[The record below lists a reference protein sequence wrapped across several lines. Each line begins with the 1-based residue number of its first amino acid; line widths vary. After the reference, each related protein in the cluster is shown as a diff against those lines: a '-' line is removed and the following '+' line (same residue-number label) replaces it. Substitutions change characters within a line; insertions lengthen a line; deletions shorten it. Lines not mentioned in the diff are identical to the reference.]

1 VLLLG
6 IGIMAIVSMVFNVG
20 PSDENDMR
28 GESRETTMKL
38 LQTATVLLALAGAC
52 IAAAQTPPAAKP
64 GAAGHGLQV
73 GTRQWKGDFE
83 AMKKRHIVR
92 ALVPYS
98 KTFYYVE
105 RGRQRGISYE
115 VFDAFEK
122 DLNKK
127 LKTKTIKIHVILLP
141 VGRDEIIS
149 RLIDGWGDVVF
160 ADLTITPERQ
170 KVVDFSAPMYS
181 GIKEIVVT
189 GPGGPQIGS
198 LDDLSGK
205 EVFIRK
211 STSYY
216 EHVQELNRRLSAAG
230 KAPVR
235 IREAPEELEAED
247 ILEMVNAGLIGATVV
262 DRYKAVM
269 WARVFKNLDLHND
282 PPLHD
287 GAENAFMIRKGSPQL
302 KAALDDFVKR
312 YGQGTTFGNSIVN
325 RYVKDPK
332 FVKNAMGD
340 DERKRFGA
348 TVDLFR
354 KYGTQYEIDYLLMVA
369 QGFQES
375 GLDQNAKSAVG
386 AIGVMQVMPA
396 TGKDL
401 KVGDITQLEPNIH
414 GGVKYVRFMIDQFY
428 KDEPMTPL
436 NKGLFAFASYNAGA
450 GRVAQLRREA
460 AKRGLDPNRWFNN
473 VELVAA
479 DKIGSE
485 TVNYV
490 SNIYKYYTAY
500 KLLVVQD
507 EERRKARETVK
518 KPN

>member
-1 VLLLG
+1 
-6 IGIMAIVSMVFNVG
+6 MAESAFLRAGRSISAGLIALAVATATAALAQS
-20 PSDENDMR
+20 
-28 GESRETTMKL
+28 SREDTR
-38 LQTATVLLALAGAC
+38 VF
-52 IAAAQTPPAAKP
+52 
-64 GAAGHGLQV
+64 HDDVHELQV
-73 GTRQWKGDFE
+73 GTRQRKGDFDG
-83 AMKKRHIVR
+83 MKKRRIIR

-105 RGRQRGISYE
+105 KGRQRGISYE
-115 VFDAFEK
+115 VFQALED

-127 LKTKTIKIHVILLP
+127 LKSKKSIKMHVIYLP

-149 RLIDGWGDVVF
+149 RLVDGWGDVIF

-170 KVVDFSAPMYS
+170 KLVDFSTPMYS
-181 GIKEIVVT
+181 RIKEIVVT
-189 GPGGPQIGS
+189 GPGGPQIES

-205 EVFIRK
+205 EVFVRK

-216 EHVQELNRRLSAAG
+216 EHLQELNQRFASAG
-230 KAPVR
+230 KAPVK
-235 IREAPEELEAED
+235 IREAPEDLEAED
-247 ILEMVNAGLIGATVV
+247 ILEMVNSGLIQITVV

-269 WARVFKNLDLHND
+269 WNRVLKDLDLRWD
-282 PPLHD
+282 VILHD
-287 GAENAFMIRKGSPQL
+287 GAENAFMVRKGSPQL
-302 KAALDDFVKR
+302 KAVLDDFVKR
-312 YGQGTTFGNSIVN
+312 HGQGTMFGNSIIV
-325 RYVKDPK
+325 RYVRDPK
-332 FVKNAMGD
+332 FVKNALGD
-340 DERKRFGA
+340 DERKRFGS

-354 KYGTQYEIDYLLMVA
+354 KYGDRYDLDYLLMMA

-386 AIGVMQVMPA
+386 AIGVMQIMPA

-401 KVGDITQLEPNIH
+401 EVGDITKLEPNIN
-414 GGVKYVRFMIDQFY
+414 GGVKYIRFMIDQFY

-436 NKGLFAFASYNAGA
+436 NKGLFAFASYNAGP

-479 DKIGSE
+479 DRIGSE

-500 KLLVVQD
+500 KLLAAQD
-507 EERRKARETVK
+507 EERRMAREMVA
-518 KPN
+518 PVPR

>member
-1 VLLLG
+1 MNILWSLAMTPKQFLHVL
-6 IGIMAIVSMVFNVG
+6 ITF
-20 PSDENDMR
+20 
-28 GESRETTMKL
+28 
-38 LQTATVLLALAGAC
+38 ALAVSF
-52 IAAAQTPPAAKP
+52 AALAQTRPATKP
-64 GAAGHGLQV
+64 ATERHELQV

-83 AMKKRHIVR
+83 AMKKRRLIR

-105 RGRQRGISYE
+105 RGRSRGISYE
-115 VFDAFEK
+115 VFKAFE
-122 DLNKK
+122 DDINKK
-127 LKTKTIKIHVILLP
+127 LKSKTLKFQVVFLP
-141 VGRDEIIS
+141 VGRDELIS
-149 RLIDGWGDVVF
+149 RLTDGWGDVIF

-170 KVVDFSAPMYS
+170 KLVDFSVPMYT

-211 STSYY
+211 GTSYY
-216 EHVQELNRRLSAAG
+216 EHLQELNQRLTAAG
-230 KAPVR
+230 KAPVK

-247 ILEMVNAGLIGATVV
+247 ILEMVNAGLVGATVV
-262 DRYKAVM
+262 DRYKAIM
-269 WARVFKNLDLHND
+269 WARVFKNLRLRND
-282 PPLHD
+282 AALYE
-287 GAENAFMIRKGSPQL
+287 GAENAFIIRKDSPQL
-302 KAALDDFVKR
+302 KEVLDQFVKSH
-312 YGQGTTFGNSIVN
+312 GEGTTFGNSIVN
-325 RYVKDPK
+325 RYVRDPK
-332 FVKNAMGD
+332 FVKSALGD
-340 DERKRFGA
+340 DERRRFG
-348 TVDLFR
+348 TTIDLFR
-354 KYGTQYEIDYLLMVA
+354 KYGEQYDIDYLLMMA

-386 AIGVMQVMPA
+386 AIGIMQIMPA
-396 TGKDL
+396 TGQDL
-401 KVGDITQLEPNIH
+401 KVGDIHQLEPNVH
-414 GGVKYVRFMIDQFY
+414 AGVKYVRFMIEQFY
-428 KDEPMTPL
+428 KNEPVTPL
-436 NKGLFAFASYNAGA
+436 NKGLFAFAAYNAGP

-479 DKIGSE
+479 DEIGSE

-500 KLLVVQD
+500 KLLVAQD

-518 KPN
+518 K

>member
-1 VLLLG
+1 VAESVLLRAGRSISAGL
-6 IGIMAIVSMVFNVG
+6 IALAVATATAALAQS
-20 PSDENDMR
+20 
-28 GESRETTMKL
+28 SREDTR
-38 LQTATVLLALAGAC
+38 VF
-52 IAAAQTPPAAKP
+52 
-64 GAAGHGLQV
+64 HDDVHELQV
-73 GTRQWKGDFE
+73 GTRQWKGDFDG
-83 AMKKRHIVR
+83 MKKRRIIR

-105 RGRQRGISYE
+105 KGRQRGISYE
-115 VFDAFEK
+115 VFQALED

-127 LKTKTIKIHVILLP
+127 LKSKKSIKMRVIYLP

-149 RLIDGWGDVVF
+149 RLVDGWGDVIF

-170 KVVDFSAPMYS
+170 KLVDFSTPMYS

-189 GPGGPQIGS
+189 GPGGPPIES

-205 EVFIRK
+205 EVFVRK

-216 EHVQELNRRLSAAG
+216 EHLQELNQRFASAG
-230 KAPVR
+230 KAPVK
-235 IREAPEELEAED
+235 IREAPEDLEAED
-247 ILEMVNAGLIGATVV
+247 ILEMVNSGLIQITVV

-269 WARVFKNLDLHND
+269 WNRVLKDLDLRWD
-282 PPLHD
+282 VVLHA
-287 GAENAFMIRKGSPQL
+287 GAENAFMVRKGSPQL
-302 KAALDDFVKR
+302 KAVLDDFVKR
-312 YGQGTTFGNSIVN
+312 HGQGTMFGNSIIV
-325 RYVKDPK
+325 RYVRDPK
-332 FVKNAMGD
+332 FVKNALGD
-340 DERKRFGA
+340 DERKRFGS

-354 KYGTQYEIDYLLMVA
+354 KYGDRYDLDYLLMMA

-386 AIGVMQVMPA
+386 AIGVMQIMPA

-401 KVGDITQLEPNIH
+401 EVGDITQLEPNIN
-414 GGVKYVRFMIDQFY
+414 GGVKYIRFMIDQFY

-436 NKGLFAFASYNAGA
+436 NKGLFAFASYNAGPA
-450 GRVAQLRREA
+450 RVAQLRREA

-479 DKIGSE
+479 DRIGSE

-500 KLLVVQD
+500 KLLVAQD
-507 EERRKARETVK
+507 EERRKAREMVA
-518 KPN
+518 PVPR

>member
-1 VLLLG
+1 
-6 IGIMAIVSMVFNVG
+6 MHRVSTKPTAFRCAATLVAAALAVVCLSALAQS
-20 PSDENDMR
+20 PPDKATKR
-28 GESRETTMKL
+28 GE
-38 LQTATVLLALAGAC
+38 
-52 IAAAQTPPAAKP
+52 
-64 GAAGHGLQV
+64 GLQV
-73 GTRQWKGDFE
+73 GTRQWKGDFD
-83 AMKKRHIVR
+83 AMKKRRIIR

-105 RGRQRGISYE
+105 KGRQRGLSYD
-115 VFDAFEK
+115 VFQAFED

-127 LKTKTIKIHVILLP
+127 VKSRTLKLRVIYLP

-149 RLIDGWGDVVF
+149 RLVEGWGDVVF
-160 ADLTITPERQ
+160 ADLTITPARREI
-170 KVVDFSAPMYS
+170 VDFSEPMYT
-181 GIKEIVVT
+181 GINEIVVT
-189 GPGGPQIGS
+189 GPSGPRIVS

-205 EVFIRK
+205 EVFVRK

-216 EHVQELNRRLSAAG
+216 EHIQELNGKFAAAG
-230 KAPVR
+230 KPSVE

-247 ILEMVNAGLIGATVV
+247 ILEMVNAGIVGATVV

-269 WARVFKNLDLHND
+269 WARVFKNLELHNSAAV
-282 PPLHD
+282 HK

-302 KAALDDFVKR
+302 EAALDEFVKR
-312 YGQGTTFGNSIVN
+312 HGEGTTFGNSIVN

-332 FVKNAMGD
+332 FVKNALGD
-340 DERKRFGA
+340 DERRRFGT

-354 KYGTQYEIDYLLMVA
+354 KYGDRYDVDYLLMMA

-386 AIGVMQVMPA
+386 AIGVMQIMPA

-401 KVGDITQLEPNIH
+401 KVGDITKLEPNIH
-414 GGVKYVRFMIDQFY
+414 GGVKYIRFMIDEFY

-436 NKGLFAFASYNAGA
+436 NKGLFAFAAYNAGP

-479 DKIGSE
+479 DRIGSE

-500 KLLVVQD
+500 KLLVAQD
-507 EERRKARETVK
+507 EERRKAREGVTK
-518 KPN
+518 GR

>member
-1 VLLLG
+1 
-6 IGIMAIVSMVFNVG
+6 
-20 PSDENDMR
+20 MR
-28 GESRETTMKL
+28 FF
-38 LQTATVLLALAGAC
+38 QTATIVFALA
-52 IAAAQTPPAAKP
+52 AASVAVTQAAPAAKP
-64 GAAGHGLQV
+64 AAERHELQV

-83 AMKKRHIVR
+83 AMKKRRIVR

-105 RGRQRGISYE
+105 RGRSRGISYE
-115 VFDAFEK
+115 VFKAFED

-127 LKTKTIKIHVILLP
+127 LKLKTLKVRVIFLP
-141 VGRDEIIS
+141 VGRDELIS
-149 RLIDGWGDVVF
+149 RLTDGWGDVIF

-170 KVVDFSAPMYS
+170 KVVDFSVPMYS

-211 STSYY
+211 GTSYY
-216 EHVQELNRRLSAAG
+216 EHLQALNQRLTAAG
-230 KAPVR
+230 KAPVKV
-235 IREAPEELEAED
+235 REAPEELEAED
-247 ILEMVNAGLIGATVV
+247 ILEMVNAGLLGATVV

-269 WARVFKNLDLHND
+269 WARVFKNLQLHND
-282 PPLHD
+282 VALHED
-287 GAENAFMIRKGSPQL
+287 AENAFMIRKGSPQL
-302 KAALDDFVKR
+302 KAALDEFVKGH
-312 YGQGTTFGNSIVN
+312 GQGTTFGNSIVN

-332 FVKNAMGD
+332 FVKNAAGD
-340 DERKRFGA
+340 DERKRFGT

-354 KYGTQYEIDYLLMVA
+354 KYGTQYEIDYLLMMA
-369 QGFQES
+369 QAFQES
-375 GLDQNAKSAVG
+375 GLDQNAKSPVG
-386 AIGVMQVMPA
+386 AIGIMQVMPA

-401 KVGDITQLEPNIH
+401 KVGDISQLEPNINA
-414 GGVKYVRFMIDQFY
+414 GVKYVRFVIDQFY
-428 KDEPMTPL
+428 KNEPMTPL
-436 NKGLFAFASYNAGA
+436 NKGLFAFASYNAGP

-500 KLLVVQD
+500 KLLIVQD
-507 EERRKARETVK
+507 EERRKARESVK

>member
-1 VLLLG
+1 MTERILLRARRSIFAGL
-6 IGIMAIVSMVFNVG
+6 IALVA
-20 PSDENDMR
+20 
-28 GESRETTMKL
+28 T
-38 LQTATVLLALAGAC
+38 TATAAPAQSSQDTKVL
-52 IAAAQTPPAAKP
+52 PDDVHK
-64 GAAGHGLQV
+64 LQV
-73 GTRQWKGDFE
+73 GTRQWKGDFDG
-83 AMKKRHIVR
+83 MKKRRLIR

-115 VFDAFEK
+115 VFQALED
-122 DLNKK
+122 DVNKK
-127 LKTKTIKIHVILLP
+127 LKSKKSIKLHVIYLP

-149 RLIDGWGDVVF
+149 RLVDGWGDVIF

-170 KVVDFSAPMYS
+170 RLADFSTPMYS

-189 GPGGPQIGS
+189 GPGGPQIES

-216 EHVQELNRRLSAAG
+216 EHLQELNQRFSSEG
-230 KAPVR
+230 KAPVKL
-235 IREAPEELEAED
+235 REAPEDLEAED
-247 ILEMVNAGLIGATVV
+247 ILEMVNSGLIQITVV

-269 WARVFKNLDLHND
+269 WNRIFKNLDLRWD
-282 PPLHD
+282 VILHD
-287 GAENAFMIRKGSPQL
+287 GAENAFMIRKSSPQF
-302 KAALDDFVKR
+302 KAVLDDFVNR
-312 YGQGTTFGNSIVN
+312 HRQGTTFGNSIIV

-332 FVKNAMGD
+332 FVKNALGD
-340 DERKRFGA
+340 DERKRFGS

-354 KYGTQYEIDYLLMVA
+354 KYGDRYDLDYLLVMA

-386 AIGVMQVMPA
+386 AIGVMQIMPS

-401 KVGDITQLEPNIH
+401 GVGDITQLEPNIN
-414 GGVKYVRFMIDQFY
+414 GGVKYIRFMIDQYY

-436 NKGLFAFASYNAGA
+436 NKGLFAFASYNAGP
-450 GRVAQLRREA
+450 GRIAQLRREA
-460 AKRGLDPNRWFNN
+460 ARRGLDPNRWFNN
-473 VELVAA
+473 VEIVAA
-479 DKIGSE
+479 DRIGSE

-500 KLLVVQD
+500 KLLVDQD
-507 EERRKARETVK
+507 EERRKARASVTN
-518 KPN
+518 KP

>member
-1 VLLLG
+1 VAESVLLRAGRSISAGL
-6 IGIMAIVSMVFNVG
+6 IALAVATATAAPAQS
-20 PSDENDMR
+20 
-28 GESRETTMKL
+28 SREDTR
-38 LQTATVLLALAGAC
+38 VF
-52 IAAAQTPPAAKP
+52 
-64 GAAGHGLQV
+64 HDDVHELQV
-73 GTRQWKGDFE
+73 GTRQWKGDFDG
-83 AMKKRHIVR
+83 MKKRRIIR

-105 RGRQRGISYE
+105 KGRQRGISYE
-115 VFDAFEK
+115 VFQALED

-127 LKTKTIKIHVILLP
+127 LKSKKSIKMHVIYLP

-149 RLIDGWGDVVF
+149 RLVDGWGDVIF

-170 KVVDFSAPMYS
+170 KLVDFSTPMYS

-189 GPGGPQIGS
+189 GPGGPQIES

-205 EVFIRK
+205 EVFVRK

-216 EHVQELNRRLSAAG
+216 EHLQELNQRFASAG
-230 KAPVR
+230 KAPVK
-235 IREAPEELEAED
+235 IREAPEDLEAED
-247 ILEMVNAGLIGATVV
+247 ILEMVNSGLIQITVV

-269 WARVFKNLDLHND
+269 WNQVLKDLDLRWD
-282 PPLHD
+282 VILHD
-287 GAENAFMIRKGSPQL
+287 GAENAFMVRKGSPQL
-302 KAALDDFVKR
+302 KAVLDDFVKR
-312 YGQGTTFGNSIVN
+312 HGQGTMFGNSIIV
-325 RYVKDPK
+325 RYVRDPK
-332 FVKNAMGD
+332 FVKNALGD
-340 DERKRFGA
+340 DERKRFGS

-354 KYGTQYEIDYLLMVA
+354 KYGDRYDLDYLLMMA

-386 AIGVMQVMPA
+386 AIGVMQIMPA

-401 KVGDITQLEPNIH
+401 EVGDITKLEPNIN
-414 GGVKYVRFMIDQFY
+414 GGVKYIRFMIDQFY

-479 DKIGSE
+479 DRIGSE

-500 KLLVVQD
+500 KLLVAQD
-507 EERRKARETVK
+507 EERRKAREMVA
-518 KPN
+518 PVPR

>member
-1 VLLLG
+1 
-6 IGIMAIVSMVFNVG
+6 
-20 PSDENDMR
+20 
-28 GESRETTMKL
+28 MKKMIAL
-38 LQTATVLLALAGAC
+38 IALA
-52 IAAAQTPPAAKP
+52 IAASTSALAQSPAETKEKK
-64 GAAGHGLQV
+64 GTLQV
-73 GTRQWKGDFE
+73 GTRQSKGDFE
-83 AMKKRHIVR
+83 QMKKRHIIR

-105 RGRQRGISYE
+105 KGRQRGISYE
-115 VFDAFEK
+115 VFQAFEA

-127 LKTKTIKIHVILLP
+127 LKSKTIKMHVLYLP

-149 RLIDGWGDVVF
+149 RLADGWGDVVF
-160 ADLTITPERQ
+160 ADLTVTPERQ

-189 GPGGPQIGS
+189 GPGGPQIDA

-205 EVFIRK
+205 EVFVRRN
-211 STSYY
+211 TSYY
-216 EHVQELNRRLSAAG
+216 EHLQALNQRLAAAG
-230 KAPVR
+230 KPPVK

-247 ILEMVNAGLIGATVV
+247 ILEMVNSGLIGATVV
-262 DRYKAVM
+262 DRYTAVM
-269 WARVFKNLDLHND
+269 WARVFKSLQWHND
-282 PPLHD
+282 VAVHD
-287 GAENAFMIRKGSPQL
+287 GAENAFMIRKESPQL
-302 KAALDDFVKR
+302 KAVLDDFVKR
-312 YGQGTTFGNSIVN
+312 HGQGTTFGNSIVN

-332 FVKNAMGD
+332 FVKNALGD
-340 DERKRFGA
+340 DERKRFGT

-354 KYGTQYEIDYLLMVA
+354 KYSDKYELDYLLMTA

-386 AIGVMQVMPA
+386 AIGVMQIMPA
-396 TGKDL
+396 TGNDL
-401 KVGDITQLEPNIH
+401 KVGDITQLEPNVH
-414 GGVKYVRFMIDQFY
+414 GGVKYIRFMIDQFY

-436 NKGLFAFASYNAGA
+436 NKGLFAFAAYNAGP

-479 DKIGSE
+479 DRIGSE

-500 KLLVVQD
+500 KLLVTQD
-507 EERRKARETVK
+507 EERRKAREGVTK
-518 KPN
+518 GR

>member
-1 VLLLG
+1 MSSLLG
-6 IGIMAIVSMVFNVG
+6 CIRIVLIVVAVAGSGAVPAQL
-20 PSDENDMR
+20 PSDNS
-28 GESRETTMKL
+28 GIH
-38 LQTATVLLALAGAC
+38 ATRD
-52 IAAAQTPPAAKP
+52 
-64 GAAGHGLQV
+64 LQV

-83 AMKKRHIVR
+83 QMKKRRIIR

-105 RGRQRGISYE
+105 KGRQRGISYE
-115 VFDAFEK
+115 VFQAFEN

-127 LKTKTIKIHVILLP
+127 LKSKTIKLHVLYLP
-141 VGRDEIIS
+141 VGRDEIVS
-149 RLIDGWGDVVF
+149 RLVDGWGDVVF

-170 KVVDFSAPMYS
+170 KVVDFSTPMYS

-189 GPGGPQIGS
+189 GPGGPEIRS

-205 EVFIRK
+205 EVFIRRN
-211 STSYY
+211 TSYY
-216 EHVQELNRRLSAAG
+216 EHMQALNQKLAAAG
-230 KAPVR
+230 KPPVK
-235 IREAPEELEAED
+235 IREAPEDLEAED
-247 ILEMVNAGLIGATVV
+247 ILEMVNSGLIETTVV

-269 WARVFKNLDLHND
+269 WARVFKNLALHND
-282 PPLHD
+282 IPLHD
-287 GAENAFMIRKGSPQL
+287 GAENAFMIRKSSPQL
-302 KAALDDFVKR
+302 KAVLDDFVKR
-312 YGQGTTFGNSIVN
+312 HGQGTTFGNSIVN

-332 FVKNAMGD
+332 FVKNALGD

-348 TVDLFR
+348 TVDIFH
-354 KYGTQYEIDYLLMVA
+354 KYGDKYDLDYLLMMA

-386 AIGVMQVMPA
+386 AIGVMQIMPA

-401 KVGDITQLEPNIH
+401 KVGDITQLEPNVH
-414 GGVKYVRFMIDQFY
+414 GGVKYIRFMIDQFY

-436 NKGLFAFASYNAGA
+436 NKGLFAFASYNAGP
-450 GRVAQLRREA
+450 GRIAQLRREA
-460 AKRGLDPNRWFNN
+460 AKRGLDPDRWFNN

-479 DKIGSE
+479 DRIGSE

-500 KLLVVQD
+500 KLLEVQN
-507 EERRKARETVK
+507 EERRKAREGVTNK
-518 KPN
+518 R